1 MNIWPRKEQSL
12 DISGEAPYLPR
23 DLDERLPPDLV
34 QRLRGEGV
42 AYSYAPMRTA
52 QIIADDIAHLR
63 SELSAARMLVAQGE
77 AKEAELVAE
86 LQTRIDEETLAHRA
100 ECEAKLA
107 ELEKLRPSTGES
119 SEGNQT

>member
-1 MNIWPRKEQSL
+1 MNICPRKEQ
-12 DISGEAPYLPR
+12 PR
-23 DLDERLPPDLV
+23 DLDKRQLPDWLA
-34 QRLRGEGV
+34 RAEDSLARGEGV

-52 QIIADDIAHLR
+52 QVIAAEIAHLR

>member
-1 MNIWPRKEQSL
+1 MNIWPRKEPL
-12 DISGEAPYLPR
+12 R
-23 DLDERLPPDLV
+23 LDEQEPRAFKLPPDFEQQLADT
-34 QRLRGEGV
+34 LDDYSGEKRV
-42 AYSYAPMRTA
+42 RTA

-107 ELEKLRPSTGES
+107 DLEKLRPTTGES

>member
-1 MNIWPRKEQSL
+1 MNIWPRKEPLRPL
-12 DISGEAPYLPR
+12 DEQEPRTFRMPPDMER
-23 DLDERLPPDLV
+23 DLEIALDDYS
-34 QRLRGEGV
+34 GV
-42 AYSYAPMRTA
+42 KRVRTA

-86 LQTRIDEETLAHRA
+86 LQTRIDEETATHKA